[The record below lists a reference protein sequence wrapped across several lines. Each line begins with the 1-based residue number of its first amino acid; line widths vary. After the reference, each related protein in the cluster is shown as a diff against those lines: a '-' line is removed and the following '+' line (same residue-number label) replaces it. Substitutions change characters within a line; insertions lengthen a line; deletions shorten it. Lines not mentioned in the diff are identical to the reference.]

1 MGAHIALRVRLLV
14 LASGLALLAVAATAA
29 QARPDFTGRWK
40 LARLEVDTTM
50 PVSSEPAPFYP
61 QALTVT
67 LEGEM
72 PSPVLTVERRAQDD
86 VRTDVFR
93 IGVTEGMTSGFLRG
107 VSGTGGAGGS
117 SSSQSADWK
126 GATLVIKK
134 QRSDVAAD
142 GRVTRALRNETW
154 SLDARGQLVI
164 VVSDQTN
171 DDEPRRATLTFR
183 RQ

>member
-1 MGAHIALRVRLLV
+1 
-14 LASGLALLAVAATAA
+14 
-29 QARPDFTGRWK
+29 
-40 LARLEVDTTM
+40 
-50 PVSSEPAPFYP
+50 
-61 QALTVT
+61 
-67 LEGEM
+67 M

-86 VRTDVFR
+86 VRTEVFR
-93 IGVTEGMTSGFLRG
+93 IGITEGIVGGFLGG

-117 SSSQSADWK
+117 SSSQSAHWK

-134 QRSDVAAD
+134 QRSDVERD

-164 VVSDQTN
+164 RVSDQTN
-171 DDEPRRATLTFR
+171 DDEPWRATLTFR